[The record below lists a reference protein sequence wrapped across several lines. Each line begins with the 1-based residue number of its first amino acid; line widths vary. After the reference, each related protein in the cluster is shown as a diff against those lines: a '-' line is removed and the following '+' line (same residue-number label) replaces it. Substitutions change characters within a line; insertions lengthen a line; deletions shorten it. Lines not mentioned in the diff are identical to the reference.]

1 MTDDSI
7 PCEVGPIHMV
17 QRLFKVFEYFMTWK
31 CNFNKNTLFGTA
43 IVRSWLYKQI
53 KYLLRLLF
61 REACYGK
68 CTAFA
73 NVVPY
78 QSAQS
83 IKCGTRWVR
92 LLLIVAVLYSASSS
106 GLFFGFRSLVFQ
118 NSASIGMKAW
128 HRHFLDNKPPITA
141 ACRLVA
147 LECPFEVS
155 SFMDT
160 WTYLGF
166 TGRQIFLVGA
176 LPNYRLINFCNW

>member
-17 QRLFKVFEYFMTWK
+17 QRLFKAFEFFMTWK
-31 CNFNKNTLFGTA
+31 SNFNKNRLFGAA

-53 KYLLRLLF
+53 KYLLRLCF
-61 REACYGK
+61 ERHV
-68 CTAFA
+68 TV
-73 NVVPY
+73 NT
-78 QSAQS
+78 Q
-83 IKCGTRWVR
+83 
-92 LLLIVAVLYSASSS
+92 LLQTLYHINQPKYKMWYEVSETFIICSD
-106 GLFFGFRSLVFQ
+106 FTFGFVFRFIFRLSVISFS

-160 WTYLGF
+160 WTCLGF